1 MDSSVKVRV
10 ARLVNASG
18 RKAKPFS
25 KLCGLSGP
33 HVGMILRGDV
43 DNPDQATLQ
52 KIALAARCSLPWL
65 MLNEGDPPTD
75 ESVREAFDAL
85 DKRPASSAH
94 HTASD
99 FATADDPRPSQA
111 A

>member
-1 MDSSVKVRV
+1 METSVKDRV
-10 ARLVNASG
+10 AQLVRASG

-43 DNPDQATLQ
+43 DTPDQATLQ
-52 KIALAARCSLPWL
+52 KIAIAARCSLSWL
-65 MLNEGDPPTD
+65 MLGAGDPPTD
-75 ESVREAFDAL
+75 TSVREAFDAL
-85 DKRPASSAH
+85 DSV
-94 HTASD
+94 
-99 FATADDPRPSQA
+99 ADDPRPSQA